1 MSKSLE
7 TIAKQFRQVRDSQ
20 RFTQADVAKKAGIST
35 NYYAQIERAEVT
47 FTVVVLEKIVKALN
61 IKSSDV
67 LPF

>member
-7 TIAKQFRQVRDSQ
+7 TIAKQFRQVRDTQ
-20 RFTQADVAKKAGIST
+20 RLTQADVAKKAGIST